1 MGELSKLPNIGRALE
16 EQLCGVGINSAE
28 ELKKTGSR
36 AAWLKI
42 FETDDSACFNRLLSL
57 EGAVRGI
64 KKSLLSDETR
74 AELKAF
80 YHENKRR

>member
-1 MGELSKLPNIGRALE
+1 MGDLSKLPNIGRALE
-16 EQLCGVGINSAE
+16 EQLIGVGINTAK

-42 FETDDSACFNRLLSL
+42 LKTDDSACFNRLLSL

-64 KKSLLSDETR
+64 KKSLLSDETK

-80 YHENKRR
+80 YLENKRR